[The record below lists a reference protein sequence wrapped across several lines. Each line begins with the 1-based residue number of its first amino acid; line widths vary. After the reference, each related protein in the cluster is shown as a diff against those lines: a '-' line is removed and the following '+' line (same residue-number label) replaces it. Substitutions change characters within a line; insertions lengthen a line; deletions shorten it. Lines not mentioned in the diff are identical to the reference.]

1 MRCPITYAKIK
12 SGKYSHEGLHS
23 LSPKL
28 HTLIDLPLTLS
39 EIRQEYIRRAG
50 KMSIQ
55 GVQPK
60 LSMKLSI
67 KDQQFEIVDMKGKFI
82 LKPQNELYPEIPE
95 NEDLTMKMA
104 AICGIEV
111 PWQGLIYSK
120 DNILNYVIRRFDRKG
135 HSDKL
140 ALEDFAQLS
149 QATRRTKYRS
159 SMEKVISIID
169 TYTTFP
175 ILEKIKLFI
184 RTLFNFLIGNEDMHL
199 KNFSLITRNSKVE
212 LSPAYDLLN
221 TSIVI
226 EKPKEEIALPLA
238 GKKRNLNRK
247 DFIERFGKE
256 RMDIPG
262 KKVVELVDSLYNCFP
277 EWIDLIEISFLSNFM
292 KEKYLDLLNERKK
305 RIFG

>member
-1 MRCPITYAKIK
+1 MRCPITYQNIE

-28 HTLIDLPLTLS
+28 DSLIDLPLTLS
-39 EIRQEYIRRAG
+39 EICREYIRRTG

-60 LSMKLSI
+60 LSMRLNI
-67 KDQQFEIVDMKGKFI
+67 KNQQFEIVDTKGKFI
-82 LKPQNELYPEIPE
+82 LKPQNELYPELPE

-104 AICGIEV
+104 AFCGIEV
-111 PWQGLIYSK
+111 PWHGLIYSK

-135 HSDKL
+135 HIDKL

-149 QATRRTKYRS
+149 QLKRKTKYNS
-159 SMEKVISIID
+159 SMEKVVYIID
-169 TYTTFP
+169 TYTAFP
-175 ILEKIKLFI
+175 ILEKIKLFN
-184 RTLFNFLIGNEDMHL
+184 RTLFNFLVGNEDMHL
-199 KNFSLITRNSKVE
+199 KNFSLITRNNKVE

-226 EKPKEEIALPLA
+226 DEPKEEIALPLG

-247 DFIERFGKE
+247 DFIEYFGKE
-256 RMDIPG
+256 RMGIPE
-262 KKVVELVDSLYNCFP
+262 KKLNGLVDALYNCFP
-277 EWIDLIEISFLSNFM
+277 DWINLIEISFLSDSL
-292 KEKYLDLLNERKK
+292 KGKYIDLLNERKK